1 VSNLAPG
8 DGAAEPVVVPAA
20 LAGER
25 LDRAVATITGWS
37 RSEVQALVDAG
48 LVLVA
53 GVPARKSRKL
63 EVGEVIELL
72 GHPEATALPGPEE
85 MELELRHVDAD
96 VIVLAKP
103 AGLVVHPGA
112 GHASGTLVHGLLG
125 KFPEIAAVGDPAR
138 PGIVHRLD
146 RDTSGLLIVAR
157 SPRAYDAL
165 VDALAARDIERR
177 YLALVWGEPASPR
190 GVVDAPIGRSQRRRT
205 RMTVRSSGREAR
217 TGYEVQESWPDAR
230 VALLECQLETGR
242 THQIRVH
249 LAAIGHPVVGDAAYG
264 GNRTGIALER
274 PFLHARALEFVH
286 PVSGE
291 TLRFDEPLPPE
302 LTAVLDSLGPGS
314 LPGAGRGGDA
324 SDDGVG

>member
-1 VSNLAPG
+1 
-8 DGAAEPVVVPAA
+8 
-20 LAGER
+20 
-25 LDRAVATITGWS
+25 
-37 RSEVQALVDAG
+37 
-48 LVLVA
+48 
-53 GVPARKSRKL
+53 
-63 EVGEVIELL
+63 LL
-72 GHPEATALPGPEE
+72 GE
-85 MELELRHVDAD
+85 
-96 VIVLAKP
+96 
-103 AGLVVHPGA
+103 
-112 GHASGTLVHGLLG
+112 
-125 KFPEIAAVGDPAR
+125 FPEIAAVGDPAL

-165 VDALAARDIERR
+165 VDALAARAIERR

-205 RMTVRSSGREAR
+205 RMTVRSSGRDAR

-264 GNRTGIALER
+264 GNRSGIALER
-274 PFLHARALEFVH
+274 PFLHARALAFVH

-302 LTAVLDSLGPGS
+302 LTAVLDALGPGS
-314 LPGAGRGGDA
+314 APAP
-324 SDDGVG
+324 